1 MADEVKMYSAR
12 PFVGL
17 AGPDNEG
24 FRQEVLVKK
33 GVGQVVGIENRGKT
47 AQVEIQIPGLEYTIK
62 GWINTDTD
70 AFRIAEEQYENGNAP
85 IQWRLEQQRK
95 AKNDKGDP
103 IPKETPIYELLGKD
117 ENGHGGRMDLAK
129 NNSRKLL
136 VGVGKPDG
144 EMFFS
149 QELTDPAEDPQ
160 YGAGRPSSARV
171 NKTASAPTTP
181 ASTSGPAGP
190 SNSVEI
196 AHTAINPDG
205 YVNPGSYSV
214 QAPIDIYFWL
224 KGKEADNT
232 TPELGEK
239 RTQILSSALIA
250 AASEIQKDLYEGESE
265 AVDREVSSFKLI
277 IDTMKKVVDSSIPLT
292 NDDIASHQTV
302 QAWVNEVANQTESII
317 KWGLN
322 NASTALGVE
331 FRFDD

>member
-17 AGPDNEG
+17 AGPDSEG

-47 AQVEIQIPGLEYTIK
+47 AQVEIQIPNLEYNIK
-62 GWINTDTD
+62 GWINTDTE

-85 IQWRLEQQRK
+85 VQWRLEQQRK
-95 AKNDKGDP
+95 AKDDKGNP

-171 NKTASAPTTP
+171 NKTPTASPQTAGAVGGT
-181 ASTSGPAGP
+181 AMAGP
-190 SNSVEI
+190 SNDVE
-196 AHTAINPDG
+196 TAFVAVNADG
-205 YVNPGSYSV
+205 YANPGSYGV
-214 QAPIDIYFWL
+214 QAPIDLYFWL
-224 KGKEADNT
+224 KGKESDGTA
-232 TPELGEK
+232 PELGEK
-239 RTQILSSALIA
+239 RTQTLASALLGA
-250 AASEIQKDLYEGESE
+250 AGEIQQDLYEGNTT
-265 AVDREVSSFKLI
+265 VDREVASFKLI
-277 IDTMKKVVDSSIPLT
+277 VETIQKTVDTLVPLTENDIVNRQSVQEWVDSVSNRAENI
-292 NDDIASHQTV
+292 V
-302 QAWVNEVANQTESII
+302 
-317 KWGLN
+317 KWGLHDV
-322 NASTALGVE
+322 SVALDIKP
-331 FRFDD
+331 RF

>member
-33 GVGQVVGIENRGKT
+33 GVGQVVCIENRGKT
-47 AQVEIQIPGLEYTIK
+47 AQVEIQIPGLEYNIK

-171 NKTASAPTTP
+171 NKTASAPTP
-181 ASTSGPAGP
+181 ASIPPTVFLTVC
-190 SNSVEI
+190 SVWE
-196 AHTAINPDG
+196 
-205 YVNPGSYSV
+205 
-214 QAPIDIYFWL
+214 
-224 KGKEADNT
+224 
-232 TPELGEK
+232 
-239 RTQILSSALIA
+239 QIC
-250 AASEIQKDLYEGESE
+250 
-265 AVDREVSSFKLI
+265 F
-277 IDTMKKVVDSSIPLT
+277 
-292 NDDIASHQTV
+292 
-302 QAWVNEVANQTESII
+302 
-317 KWGLN
+317 
-322 NASTALGVE
+322 
-331 FRFDD
+331 